1 MGKNEVPK
9 VNSTAKGT
17 ANFKSKKDILIWKIN
32 VTGLT
37 NATGAQLYLG
47 NKSVKGDIIVNLMK
61 SGNRSQIPLG
71 LLMNGN
77 ISASDLQG
85 PMQGKTI
92 KDLKS
97 IMNNSQTYVNIL
109 TGDHPD
115 GERGTVKISLPKNQT
130 SMRLLT
136 RNFFLSIKAIADVPI
151 KVADQYNQRSPTE
164 PDNSAGARDLAGFI
178 EAPEMSAK
186 KNMSRPTIPPIAIP
200 LKPRSPFIWTTA
212 NITAIKSA
220 DANTSIP
227 KITGSG

>member
-1 MGKNEVPK
+1 MIDTRYFTLIVIGAALASLIGLGATGLIPVNGLKEKYKAKLLGKNEVPK

-61 SGNRSQIPLG
+61 SGNRSQTPLG

-115 GERGTVKISLPKNQT
+115 GEIRGTVKISLPKNQT
-130 SMRLLT
+130 S
-136 RNFFLSIKAIADVPI
+136 IAMNTTGPSSS
-151 KVADQYNQRSPTE
+151 NQTQVQ
-164 PDNSAGARDLAGFI
+164 
-178 EAPEMSAK
+178 K
-186 KNMSRPTIPPIAIP
+186 
-200 LKPRSPFIWTTA
+200 
-212 NITAIKSA
+212 
-220 DANTSIP
+220 
-227 KITGSG
+227 